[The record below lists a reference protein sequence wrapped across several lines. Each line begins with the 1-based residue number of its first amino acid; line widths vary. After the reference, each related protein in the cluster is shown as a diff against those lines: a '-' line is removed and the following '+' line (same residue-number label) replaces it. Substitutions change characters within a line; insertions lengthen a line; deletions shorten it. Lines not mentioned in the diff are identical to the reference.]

1 MGLFVESCFQVSLLL
16 NFLSFQELR
25 SSCSAMLRK
34 RHRVPSEGVKTLVQ
48 LSAINCQI
56 SLK

>member
-1 MGLFVESCFQVSLLL
+1 MLRVIFLYSSFASL

-48 LSAINCQI
+48 LSAMNCQI
-56 SLK
+56 VLK

>member
-1 MGLFVESCFQVSLLL
+1 MEFLFIQVSLLL